1 MLFPVILKIY
11 GTANKLIILKSC
23 LNFGDKYQ
31 AKGALTEMKESFI
44 GKNKDSRSDDVC
56 LVPLLYFRHQLNVK

>member
-1 MLFPVILKIY
+1 MVLGVIIS
-11 GTANKLIILKSC
+11 G
-23 LNFGDKYQ
+23 GDKIKK
-31 AKGALTEMKESFI
+31 AAWGCFISGKRSLTEMKESFI